1 MKMHYRVTHTTTY
14 EYSEPVSICHNEA
27 RLVPRQTAHQRPL
40 GTRLVIEPSAA
51 VMTEDS
57 DYYGNF
63 VHFFT
68 LQEAHRRLAVTAISA
83 VELASYEPP
92 ALSLSPAWESVR
104 DRVRADRSPAGLSA
118 LEYTLASPHVRSI
131 DGLAAYAA
139 VSFGRGRPLLDA
151 VLELTRRI
159 RDDFKYQP
167 GATGVATPLEDVLEL
182 KRGVCQDFAHLQ
194 IAMLRALGL
203 PARYVSGY
211 VHNAPAPGQRR
222 NEGGDASHA
231 WLAVWS
237 PESGYV
243 DFDPTNGCIPS
254 DEHITLAWGR
264 DFSDTSPL
272 RGVILGGGSHVVR
285 VRVDVL
291 RGEEPRHAG

>member
-1 MKMHYRVTHTTTY
+1 MLYRVTHTTTY

-27 RLVPRQTAHQRPL
+27 RLVPRRTAQQRPL
-40 GTRLVIEPSAA
+40 GTRLAVEPSAA
-51 VMTEDS
+51 VMTEDT
-57 DYYGNF
+57 DYYGNV

-68 LQEAHRRLAVTAISA
+68 LQEAHLRLGVTARSDVDITP
-83 VELASYEPP
+83 YEPP
-92 ALSLSPAWESVR
+92 ALSLSTPWEVVR
-104 DRVRADRSPAGLSA
+104 DRVRLDKSPAGIGA
-118 LEYTLASPHVRSI
+118 LEYTLASPHVRII
-131 DGLAAYAA
+131 DGLLGYAA
-139 VSFGRGRPLLDA
+139 PSFPPGRPLLEA
-151 VLELTRRI
+151 VFELTKRI
-159 RDDFKYQP
+159 RKDFKYQP
-167 GATGVATPLEDVLEL
+167 GTTGVTTPLEEVMEL

-194 IAMLRALGL
+194 IGMLRSLGL

-231 WLAVWS
+231 WISVWS
-237 PESGYV
+237 PCFGYV
-243 DFDPTNGCIPS
+243 DFDPTNGSIPS

-285 VRVDVL
+285 VGVDVL
-291 RGEEPRHAG
+291 RT